1 MLKILLVLVVAVAF
15 VLVTAGSLPPTVAS
29 HFAAGGAANGF
40 MPRAV
45 YVKFMLGLVVA
56 LPLLMSVLMGITG
69 RIPVR
74 YINLPNRDYWLA
86 PARVDETLAYLRG
99 QGGTM
104 GVLLCTFL
112 CFVHWL
118 VVRANGLTPAQFPET
133 QLFVGVAVFALALVL
148 WIGRFVRHFARPH

>member
-1 MLKILLVLVVAVAF
+1 MLKTLLMIIAAVAF
-15 VLVTAGSLPPTVAS
+15 VLLTAGSMPPTVAS

-40 MPRAV
+40 MPREV
-45 YVKFMLGLVVA
+45 YVKFMLWLVVG

-86 PARVDETLAYLRG
+86 PERVDETLAYLRG

-104 GVLLCTFL
+104 GVLLCGFL

-118 VVRANGLTPAQFPET
+118 VEANGLTPAHFPET
-133 QLFVGVAVFALALVL
+133 QFFVGAALFALALVL
-148 WIGRFVRHFARPH
+148 WIGRFIRHFARPR